1 MAPSTKNTHIATHE
15 ETATMTIAATALPT
29 ATSRVASSAPAGG
42 VPRATLSRL
51 STVEPTRVAPVS
63 AFSTDTPAPASVA
76 VAPRPGALRAAIDSH
91 AQAAQQIADT
101 LALLADTLRPARRI
115 VHAGEAV
122 HEAGDPFVNLYVV
135 NSGLVKQ
142 VTTAPDGRQ
151 QISGFRFRGD
161 WLGLEGIE
169 GGVHTCDAIALD
181 TGEVWSFRY
190 EALLAAAVRQP
201 ALLLALHRAMSGT
214 IVRERG
220 SLMSV
225 CTLPS
230 DARVA
235 DFLHYWAE
243 SLARRGLRTDFITL
257 RLTRAEIGNY
267 LGMTLETVSRVL
279 GRLAQAGLI
288 SFADPGR
295 RELAIPDVGALA
307 DHVQRA
313 LAPCASAA

>member
-1 MAPSTKNTHIATHE
+1 MTVA
-15 ETATMTIAATALPT
+15 TATVPAPVLVGTPPARLAAARTAEP
-29 ATSRVASSAPAGG
+29 
-42 VPRATLSRL
+42 PRATL
-51 STVEPTRVAPVS
+51 VS
-63 AFSTDTPAPASVA
+63 AYALPAASSTPQPS
-76 VAPRPGALRAAIDSH
+76 RPGALRAAIDTH

-101 LALLADTLRPARRI
+101 LALLADALRPVKRI
-115 VHAGEAV
+115 VHAGDAV
-122 HEAGDPFVNLYVV
+122 YESGDPFTHLYVV
-135 NSGLVKQ
+135 NSGLVKH
-142 VTTAPDGRQ
+142 VMTAPDGRQ

-169 GGVHTCDAIALD
+169 AGAHTCDAIALD
-181 TGEVWSFRY
+181 TGEIWSFRY
-190 EALLAAAVRQP
+190 DALLAAAARQP

-279 GRLAQAGLI
+279 GRLANAGLLA
-288 SFADPGR
+288 FADPGR

-307 DHVQRA
+307 DYVQRA
-313 LAPCASAA
+313 LAPCASAAAA

>member
-1 MAPSTKNTHIATHE
+1 MTTATATAAFTPVARAAAAPST
-15 ETATMTIAATALPT
+15 
-29 ATSRVASSAPAGG
+29 
-42 VPRATLSRL
+42 
-51 STVEPTRVAPVS
+51 
-63 AFSTDTPAPASVA
+63 TPAPVA
-76 VAPRPGALRAAIDSH
+76 RTMVPAVSLVPPRADQMVPARPGALRAAIDTYALAS
-91 AQAAQQIADT
+91 QQIADT
-101 LALLADTLRPARRI
+101 LALLADTLKPVRHV
-115 VHAGEAV
+115 VHAGDKIY
-122 HEAGDPFVNLYVV
+122 EAGDPFVKLHVL
-135 NSGLVKQ
+135 NSGLVKL
-142 VTTAPDGRQ
+142 VSTASDGRQ
-151 QISGFRFRGD
+151 QISGFKFRGD

-169 GGVHTCDAIALD
+169 SGMHACDAVALD

-190 EALLAAAVRQP
+190 DALIAASARQP

-214 IVRERG
+214 IVRDRD

-243 SLARRGLRTDFITL
+243 SLARRGLRTDYITL

-279 GRLAQAGLI
+279 GRLANAGLLA
-288 SFADPGR
+288 FADPGR

-307 DHVQRA
+307 DYVQRA
-313 LAPCASAA
+313 LAPTASGPLQ